1 MLLLFLY
8 FGIILYIYIYIYI
21 YIYVYLG
28 SLSQVQGSKAGSPQ
42 MVPGAKTDFLGV
54 PFSKT
59 IFTCLEDV
67 PGRLPRAFLTG
78 FGFHERSSDLVKT
91 MIPYS
96 TSLKNQVFL
105 VSAPKLP
112 PDSTL
117 AVFRSG
123 LRESPRVFWR
133 AFGRLLA
140 TLTGLPVNKTR
151 FVNALEGV
159 GAFS

>member
-1 MLLLFLY
+1 M
-8 FGIILYIYIYIYI
+8 
-21 YIYVYLG
+21 
-28 SLSQVQGSKAGSPQ
+28 PN
-42 MVPGAKTDFLGV
+42 
-54 PFSKT
+54 
-59 IFTCLEDV
+59 
-67 PGRLPRAFLTG
+67 
-78 FGFHERSSDLVKT
+78 ERSSDPVKT

-140 TLTGLPVNKTR
+140 TLTGALVNKIR

-159 GAFS
+159 GAFSCSHMVSGDASGWYFGQFLVVRRSTFSVLGENN